1 MQRIL
6 VAETPRK
13 IGEEV
18 KVAGWVNGRRDHGKI
33 IFIDLRDRSGILQV
47 VFRPDD
53 EKLYKLADT
62 LRPEWV
68 VEITGTMQDR
78 PAGMENP
85 KIPAGWQELIPSE
98 LKILSKAETLPFGI
112 DGAGYDINEEI
123 RLKHRYIDLR
133 RDRLRENLVL
143 RHEVIRFMRNWLGE
157 RGFVEVETPILTKS
171 TPEGARDYVVPSRID
186 PGKFYALPQS
196 PQQYKQL
203 LMVAGLECYFQIAR
217 CFRDEDTRGDRQ
229 PEFTQLDIEM
239 SFVEESDVLE
249 TVEALYIDT
258 VRAVAPQKTISK
270 IPFPRL
276 TYKEVMEKY
285 GTDKP
290 DLRENP
296 AGEQAPY
303 GAGKDDP
310 NELAFAFIVGFPM
323 FEWRENEKRWD
334 AVHHPFTKIRNSK
347 FNPSTISGLT
357 SSSLSLRAEG
367 LSEVERAEI
376 RNFDDEKRFIEYIK
390 TNPGELFA
398 HQYDFVCNGYE
409 IGGGSIREHN
419 PRILEAVFE
428 IMGHTPG
435 EVRQKFGH
443 LLEAFSYGVPPHG
456 GIAPGID
463 RFIMIL
469 ANEPNIREVIAF
481 PKTGDARDVMMD
493 APSEI
498 SEVQQKELHIQIK
511 APKGHG

>member
-1 MQRIL
+1 MQRIW

-203 LMVAGLECYFQIAR
+203 LMVAGLERYFQIAR

-239 SFVEESDVLE
+239 SFVEEDDVLK
-249 TVEALYIDT
+249 TVEALYVDVIK
-258 VRAVAPQKTISK
+258 AIAPQKTISK

-276 TYKEVMEKY
+276 SHQEAMEKY

-290 DLRENP
+290 DLRQNP
-296 AGEQAPY
+296 
-303 GAGKDDP
+303 DDP
-310 NELAFAFIVGFPM
+310 NELAFAFIVDFPM
-323 FEWRENEKRWD
+323 FEWRESDPSTSSGQRKGRWD
-334 AVHHPFTKIRNSK
+334 AVHHPFTKIRNTK
-347 FNPSTISGLT
+347 PA
-357 SSSLSLRAEG
+357 RPRQVEG
-367 LSEVERAEI
+367 EAGEI
-376 RNFDDEKRFIEYIK
+376 RNSDDEKRFVAYIK
-390 TNPGELFA
+390 NNPGELFA

-428 IMGHTPG
+428 IMGHKPE
-435 EVRQKFGH
+435 EVQVKFGH
-443 LLEAFSYGVPPHG
+443 LLEAFFYGVPPHG

-463 RFIMIL
+463 RLIMIL

-481 PKTGDARDVMMD
+481 PKTGDARDVMMS

-498 SEVQQKELHIQIK
+498 DAAQLKELKIQIK
-511 APKGHG
+511 K

>member
-1 MQRIL
+1 
-6 VAETPRK
+6 
-13 IGEEV
+13 
-18 KVAGWVNGRRDHGKI
+18 
-33 IFIDLRDRSGILQV
+33 
-47 VFRPDD
+47 
-53 EKLYKLADT
+53 
-62 LRPEWV
+62 
-68 VEITGTMQDR
+68 MQDR

-203 LMVAGLECYFQIAR
+203 LMVAGLERYFQIAR

-239 SFVEESDVLE
+239 SFVEESDVLK

-258 VRAVAPQKTISK
+258 VKAVAPQKTISK

-276 TYKEVMEKY
+276 THKEAMEKY

-310 NELAFAFIVGFPM
+310 NELAFAFIVDFPM
-323 FEWRENEKRWD
+323 FEWREADPSTPSAAAQGGEQSRTTSSGQRKGRWD
-334 AVHHPFTKIRNSK
+334 AVHHPFTKIRNTK
-347 FNPSTISGLT
+347 WP
-357 SSSLSLRAEG
+357 LRGVAK
-367 LSEVERAEI
+367 SDNEI
-376 RNFDDEKRFIEYIK
+376 RNSDDEKRFIEYIK
-390 TNPGELFA
+390 ANPGELFA

-428 IMGHTPG
+428 IMGHRPE
-435 EVRQKFGH
+435 EVQAKFGH

-469 ANEPNIREVIAF
+469 ASEPNIREVIAF
-481 PKTGDARDVMMD
+481 PKTGDARDVMMQ

-498 SEVQQKELHIQIK
+498 DEAQLKELHIQIK
-511 APKGHG
+511 APKNT